1 MKKIKDFSPT
11 IQHYNSDGILMNRYI
26 KWNFVMYMVYA
37 CNFFSQIMYK
47 TWVQYLQSSGW
58 GRVCGGG
65 LSTCARLRSSPAR
78 GEAHQRVPAVVGTVG
93 QCAPQTVWALR
104 YRQRENSNVCNT
116 GGPLKKNKSLTNYMM
131 VTKEVSGM
139 QNLMILSTNV
149 LFQSYTQAWKH

>member
-1 MKKIKDFSPT
+1 MCRTWLICNSTKTSVEHYSYALDKKKIKDFSPT

-47 TWVQYLQSSGW
+47 TWVQYLQCSWW
-58 GRVCGGG
+58 GRVCGGS

-78 GEAHQRVPAVVGTVG
+78 GEAHQRVPAVVGTVS

-116 GGPLKKNKSLTNYMM
+116 GGPLKKNRVWLIT
-131 VTKEVSGM
+131 
-139 QNLMILSTNV
+139 
-149 LFQSYTQAWKH
+149 WW